1 MHRAKVRCPGDSPPG
16 LRHGRQESAQV
27 ETARGDVPDVGVDGS
42 GERGRGAGQLWH
54 PRVSGRPRWQAS
66 ARVAA
71 RRSFEAATRT
81 GSSPGSGRIHRL
93 NGRAARLNGPFLGA
107 NTMYWQIRLAGLTSR
122 GPRTLV
128 GYRTDATLDLAR
140 TSEPSQATGLWRDSS
155 RFPPENAVTGMQYEC
170 FPVDAPYRVVSPRWW
185 GFAGPSVKAGTAF
198 PHLVGV
204 EADRVYPI
212 RSTPRPLQVLS
223 HATYSCRGVRTS
235 TESTYYT
242 TRSGS
247 GAFNAGTLHWTCA
260 LRGYCHPDRM
270 SPSTQSGSPGKSRG
284 TYFGS
289 SPRGPL
295 HAEIPQLTTSAG
307 ATCHE

>member
-1 MHRAKVRCPGDSPPG
+1 MHRAKVRCAGDTPPG

-107 NTMYWQIRLAGLTSR
+107 NTMYWQIRLAGLASR

-212 RSTPRPLQVLS
+212 RSTPAPCR
-223 HATYSCRGVRTS
+223 SCRTPPTRAAVCGPALNPPTTPHDQDPAPSMPGRCAGPVRRADTVIPTACHQAHSPVRPASHEERTS
-235 TESTYYT
+235 
-242 TRSGS
+242 
-247 GAFNAGTLHWTCA
+247 A
-260 LRGYCHPDRM
+260 LRHGARC
-270 SPSTQSGSPGKSRG
+270 TQKSR
-284 TYFGS
+284 S
-289 SPRGPL
+289 
-295 HAEIPQLTTSAG
+295 
-307 ATCHE
+307 

>member
-1 MHRAKVRCPGDSPPG
+1 MHRAKVRCPGDTPPG

-107 NTMYWQIRLAGLTSR
+107 NTMYWRIRLAGLTSR

-128 GYRTDATLDLAR
+128 GYRTDAALDPAR

-155 RFPPENAVTGMQYEC
+155 RFP
-170 FPVDAPYRVVSPRWW
+170 R
-185 GFAGPSVKAGTAF
+185 
-198 PHLVGV
+198 
-204 EADRVYPI
+204 
-212 RSTPRPLQVLS
+212 
-223 HATYSCRGVRTS
+223 
-235 TESTYYT
+235 
-242 TRSGS
+242 TRSPACS
-247 GAFNAGTLHWTCA
+247 TSA
-260 LRGYCHPDRM
+260 
-270 SPSTQSGSPGKSRG
+270 SPSTHRIGWSARAGGGSQDP
-284 TYFGS
+284 
-289 SPRGPL
+289 
-295 HAEIPQLTTSAG
+295 A
-307 ATCHE
+307 